1 MNLWLSPQGIW
12 YYRKVTVLPCGRRKD
27 IKKSLRTRDK
37 LVAREQVAK
46 MLACARSRVKPESV
60 QPEPQPNSLPEP
72 QRLSQQTSSA
82 SNPAPQ
88 SAPVGSS
95 VIASPVLSELS
106 DRYLKEKALSW
117 APKELSNQKNY
128 IGYFIKT
135 LGDRSPT
142 AYSKADVVKFKDE
155 LLNSGKSPTTINKYL
170 QKLSLLFVWLGNH
183 HEGIVNHFA
192 GLKLQRV
199 KEVNARSG
207 YTAEERRQFVVWAG
221 QQQVYRKWIA
231 LLGMYTGARA
241 NEICQLYADDVQQ
254 VDGVWCLN
262 IRGGRPDQKLKT
274 ANSARLVPIH
284 SSLIAAGFIEFVLER
299 AGGRL
304 FAELPHRQ
312 DGYSHLWGQW
322 FSRHRPVDKDFHSL
336 RHTVATALK
345 DHGVPL
351 QYAAAILGHTN
362 GAISYDRYGGGV
374 AVEKLQAAIE
384 LALCTISPSTI
395 NS

>member
-1 MNLWLSPQGIW
+1 MNLCLSRHGIW
-12 YYRKVTVLPCGRRKD
+12 YYRKVTTLPCGRRKE
-27 IKKSLRTRDK
+27 IKKSLQTRDK
-37 LVAREQVAK
+37 LVARSKVAQL
-46 MLACARSRVKPESV
+46 LACVRSSAISSPCKQFQNDPESL
-60 QPEPQPNSLPEP
+60 QSEQKLLPLVP
-72 QRLSQQTSSA
+72 LLSA
-82 SNPAPQ
+82 
-88 SAPVGSS
+88 
-95 VIASPVLSELS
+95 LC
-106 DRYLKEKALSW
+106 DRYLKEKAISW
-117 APKELSNQKNY
+117 SPKELSNQKNY
-128 IGYFIKT
+128 IGYFIKM
-135 LGDRSPT
+135 LGDRPPT

-207 YTAEERRQFVVWAG
+207 YTSVEKQRLIQWAKE
-221 QQQVYRKWIA
+221 QELYRKWIA
-231 LLGMYTGARA
+231 LLGLYTGARA

-254 VDGVWCLN
+254 VDKVWCLN
-262 IRGGRPDQKLKT
+262 IRDNRPDQKLKT
-274 ANSARLVPIH
+274 ANSARLIPIH
-284 SSLIAAGFIEFVLER
+284 SSLISGGFIDFVQDR

-304 FAELPHRQ
+304 FPELPHRQ

-384 LALCTISPSTI
+384 VAL
-395 NS
+395 